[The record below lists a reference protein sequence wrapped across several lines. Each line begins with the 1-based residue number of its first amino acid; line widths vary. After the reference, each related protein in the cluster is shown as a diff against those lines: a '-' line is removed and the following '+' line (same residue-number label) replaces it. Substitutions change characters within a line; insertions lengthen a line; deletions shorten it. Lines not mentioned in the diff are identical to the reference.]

1 MQRHETV
8 AGCIPGSGRSPEGGH
23 SNPLQCSCLENPI
36 DRGAWQAAVHR
47 VAKSQT
53 LLKQL
58 STYTRTCLVYD
69 ANKRYLIDVQILAPL
84 PGSSLDFPQC
94 LGPQRSLSLCSSA
107 LPCSRDQRFPSFIS
121 SLFSVAVR
129 FCAALS
135 VVFIPYTHLPISEGE
150 RWGMGS
156 AAGIQG
162 RRRQDLPHPA

>member
-1 MQRHETV
+1 MSYAQYMGFPVGTSV
-8 AGCIPGSGRSPEGGH
+8 KNPPANAGDIRDMGSIPGLERSPEGGH

-121 SLFSVAVR
+121 SLFSAVSCR
-129 FCAALS
+129 
-135 VVFIPYTHLPISEGE
+135 
-150 RWGMGS
+150 
-156 AAGIQG
+156 
-162 RRRQDLPHPA
+162 

>member
-1 MQRHETV
+1 MSPSNSYWGFPDGTV
-8 AGCIPGSGRSPEGGH
+8 AKNPPTSAADARDSGSIPGAGKPPGAGN

-121 SLFSVAVR
+121 SLFSAVSCR
-129 FCAALS
+129 
-135 VVFIPYTHLPISEGE
+135 
-150 RWGMGS
+150 
-156 AAGIQG
+156 
-162 RRRQDLPHPA
+162 